1 MQNKGNTMDKNK
13 ESKLTLFD
21 WLIGAG
27 LAIVLAVL
35 VLNLRGA
42 L

>member
-1 MQNKGNTMDKNK
+1 MAENK
-13 ESKLTLFD
+13 ESGLSLFV

-35 VLNLRGA
+35 FLNLRGP